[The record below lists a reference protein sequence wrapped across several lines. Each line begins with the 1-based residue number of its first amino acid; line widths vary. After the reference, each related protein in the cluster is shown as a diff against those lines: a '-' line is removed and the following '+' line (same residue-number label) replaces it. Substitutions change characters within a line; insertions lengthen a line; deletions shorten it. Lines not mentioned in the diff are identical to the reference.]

1 MSCCHLA
8 IRNIAFLIRLFSRPA
23 HIVSLSGSRIAVHRM
38 LNISPLVVGVYG
50 ICLFTLA
57 ISLFLGAPRNWLE
70 FSLLFPL
77 LVVSAIPIVALPDRR
92 LMARLLRSFEYW
104 LLVFSVVSLC
114 VGFAVQD
121 VAELAVKCQNR
132 SLLVLL
138 PVFGLSQPQSPVR
151 FTNLALH

>member
-1 MSCCHLA
+1 MSLT
-8 IRNIAFLIRLFSRPA
+8 
-23 HIVSLSGSRIAVHRM
+23 GSRIAVYRM

-92 LMARLLRSFEYW
+92 LMARLLRSFEFW

-114 VGFAVQD
+114 VGFATQD

-132 SLLVLL
+132 ALLFLISVIGFVTAAIARLIYQ
-138 PVFGLSQPQSPVR
+138 FGIVPKFLVVIFIFCPSDAFDLFR
-151 FTNLALH
+151 RAR